1 MCDPKGWWGRTR
13 YAVAATHGVWA
24 KVMSKTFIALMIV
37 LAVVFG
43 LLLAGLYA
51 GVLPVQVGNARLNSI
66 EGMALGTLALVAG
79 FGIVALVLVIVVA
92 VLYGLGVLF
101 AGLLVIIPLVVLI
114 SIFPALSPFLLIGLV
129 IYWFIRRKKKKDEL
143 PSLNT

>member
-1 MCDPKGWWGRTR
+1 
-13 YAVAATHGVWA
+13 
-24 KVMSKTFIALMIV
+24 
-37 LAVVFG
+37 
-43 LLLAGLYA
+43 
-51 GVLPVQVGNARLNSI
+51 
-66 EGMALGTLALVAG
+66 MALGTLALVAG
-79 FGIVALVLVIVVA
+79 FGVVALVLVIVVA

-129 IYWFIRRKKKKDEL
+129 IYWFIRRKKKKKDEL